1 MKKLIIISLAIT
13 SFAFNSWNQDFHLSQ
28 YDAAALNVNPALT
41 GSFMGEFRLHAQY
54 RNQWSAVATNPFTTG
69 LVAFDLNKGDWGF
82 GGQIANFRAGIGG
95 YNVVS
100 VMPSAA
106 YKLRLGAKKQHFLSF
121 GAQVGFF
128 QKSIK
133 ASSLTFANQYV
144 KTNGGEFNTS
154 LSSGENFATGGF
166 FNLDANAGLM
176 YTYANYHS
184 RLNPFIGATFYHVN
198 MPTESFLGVNNKL
211 PIRTQIALGT
221 RWRITNKL
229 SVTPKV
235 FIQLQKKAEEI
246 NIGALGQY
254 YLSDSDLFLL
264 FGFYY
269 RDDNDALVIDL
280 GGKYAGFTAR
290 ISYDFNISTL
300 STVSN
305 GRGATEF
312 SLTYVWDTPEPH
324 PLPTCPKL

>member
-1 MKKLIIISLAIT
+1 
-13 SFAFNSWNQDFHLSQ
+13 
-28 YDAAALNVNPALT
+28 
-41 GSFMGEFRLHAQY
+41 
-54 RNQWSAVATNPFTTG
+54 
-69 LVAFDLNKGDWGF
+69 
-82 GGQIANFRAGIGG
+82 
-95 YNVVS
+95 
-100 VMPSAA
+100 MPSAA